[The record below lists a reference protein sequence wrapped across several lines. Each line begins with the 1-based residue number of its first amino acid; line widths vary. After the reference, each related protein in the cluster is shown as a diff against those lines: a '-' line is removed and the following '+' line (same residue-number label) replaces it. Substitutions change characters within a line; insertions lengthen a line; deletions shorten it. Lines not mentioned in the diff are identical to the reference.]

1 MLQLGSWQYIGT
13 HTHTQRHILI
23 ELGKW
28 EGAITRTS
36 QRETKRRKERNY
48 TMSRSQQTGDY
59 FPKGRR
65 MMDCKWLGLT
75 QSEFCEAFASI
86 VCVCV
91 CVCAGTQCRI
101 YFLLWVAVNKR
112 LKNFFWDFQKIWSKL
127 CVEGWIVFL
136 RNICWNPKPKCV
148 YELISI

>member
-1 MLQLGSWQYIGT
+1 MYTKQTLESRSSDVAAGVLTVYRYT

-23 ELGKW
+23 ELEKW

-65 MMDCKWLGLT
+65 MMDCK
-75 QSEFCEAFASI
+75 
-86 VCVCV
+86 
-91 CVCAGTQCRI
+91 
-101 YFLLWVAVNKR
+101 
-112 LKNFFWDFQKIWSKL
+112 
-127 CVEGWIVFL
+127 
-136 RNICWNPKPKCV
+136 
-148 YELISI
+148 